1 MNENALNP
9 VALSLASNL
18 PMLTA
23 KNYPRALALRSMAV
37 AHVDLPHY
45 LLFPEISA
53 LLHYEKNWHRH
64 ALFNLLW
71 NTGARINEAL
81 ALRRRDFRLHVAV
94 PYVVLRTAK
103 QRRAGAGR
111 PAKGK
116 QANRIVPLTDPHL
129 VEELQRLF
137 ASVEETFQLHPVTR
151 SRTPLPVWTIT
162 ARTARNWLTAMV
174 DRAARDG
181 IRLSIPVTPHTF
193 RHSFA
198 MHLLYQG
205 TPLKIVQGLM
215 GHEKAESTEVYT
227 RIFALDVVAE
237 RQVRFTM
244 PGGDAVAMLRQ
255 MDTASLTH
263 DS

>member
-1 MNENALNP
+1 MNDKALNP
-9 VALSLASNL
+9 AALSLAHTM

-45 LLFPEISA
+45 LLFSEISA
-53 LLHYEKNWHRH
+53 LLQHYEKNWHRH

-81 ALRRRDFRLHVAV
+81 ALRRRDFRLHVEV

-103 QRRAGAGR
+103 QRRAGASR

-116 QANRIVPLTDPHL
+116 QANRIVPLTDPYL

-137 ASVEETFQLHPVTR
+137 ASVEEEYQLHPVNQ
-151 SRTPLPVWTIT
+151 SRTPLPVWAIT
-162 ARTARNWLTAMV
+162 VRTVRNWLTSMIA
-174 DRAARDG
+174 RAARDN

-198 MHLLYQG
+198 MHMLYQG
-205 TPLKIVQGLM
+205 TPLKVVQGLM
-215 GHEKAESTEVYT
+215 GHEKAESTEIYT

-237 RQVRFTM
+237 RHVQFTM

-255 MDTASLTH
+255 MDRRH
-263 DS
+263 